1 MGVTPRVELTI
12 DELVLDGFERP
23 ADAEEPIRDEL
34 RRRLGAQVSEHLGA
48 RLEPV
53 ASAITTQAEGAERR

>member
-1 MGVTPRVELTI
+1 MTPRVELTI

-34 RRRLGAQVSEHLGA
+34 RPRQRGQVS
-48 RLEPV
+48 
-53 ASAITTQAEGAERR
+53 

>member
-1 MGVTPRVELTI
+1 VGVTPRVELTI

-23 ADAEEPIRDEL
+23 GDAVEPIRDEL
-34 RRRLGAQVSEHLGA
+34 RRRLGARVSEQVGA

-53 ASAITTQAEGAERR
+53 ARAIAEQAEGGERR

>member
-1 MGVTPRVELTI
+1 MTPRVELTI

-48 RLEPV
+48 RV
-53 ASAITTQAEGAERR
+53 ANKCSSLSCQAEGAERR

>member
-1 MGVTPRVELTI
+1 MTPRVELTI